1 MINNEVEKIRLAL
14 LIEYNGKNLVGWQ
27 KQNNG
32 KSVQGEIE
40 QVAKILFKIDC
51 PVQGAGRTDA
61 GVNALGQVAHID
73 IPKLNR
79 FCDKSNIYILTAFNS
94 LLIIRFLIFGVSFA
108 NVFEIKNIN
117 ITKNLIL
124 KRYK

>member
-1 MINNEVEKIRLAL
+1 MINNQVEKIRLAL

-73 IPKLNR
+73 IPK
-79 FCDKSNIYILTAFNS
+79 FC
-94 LLIIRFLIFGVSFA
+94 LLYTSPSPRDWTISRMPSSA
-108 NVFEIKNIN
+108 
-117 ITKNLIL
+117 
-124 KRYK
+124 

>member
-79 FCDKSNIYILTAFNS
+79 FFLPFLD
-94 LLIIRFLIFGVSFA
+94 LIFRCFHLYCMFLQLPNPA
-108 NVFEIKNIN
+108 IP
-117 ITKNLIL
+117 
-124 KRYK
+124 